1 MHAVVSVIGKDKVG
15 IIAMVSTLLAK
26 LDINIEDISQTVLK
40 DSFTM
45 IMMVNIEKAK
55 KSFKEISDILNA
67 EGEKN
72 ELVIR
77 IQHQDIFNC
86 MHKL

>member
-15 IIAMVSTLLAK
+15 IIAMVSNLLAK
-26 LDINIEDISQTVLK
+26 LNINIEDISQTVLK

-45 IMMVNIEKAK
+45 IMMVNIEKANK
-55 KSFKEISDILNA
+55 NFKEISDILNA

>member
-26 LDINIEDISQTVLK
+26 LNINIEDISQTVLK

-45 IMMVNIEKAK
+45 IMMVNIEKAE

-72 ELVIR
+72 ELVIK